1 VYHYLVNII
10 LGINWEQNSTA
21 ALMID
26 GKVVGCSSEERFSGV
41 KNDERYP
48 INAINWLLNEF
59 KVSPND
65 ITCVA
70 FISKQWSP
78 TYSLIRHYSGFDIT
92 DHIKEQDLV
101 WKPRLIEGKIVN
113 TMKVFHDKLD
123 LDQYPGRDFW
133 QSVLEEMNI
142 ANDHT
147 SNSELEKIGKQIRS
161 NVVKE
166 HLEIESDK
174 IKFIDH
180 HLGHAAYAFFG
191 QELSAER
198 TLVLTIDAFGDNSNY
213 SAWLVTNSEGK
224 YQFEKIV
231 KGSNFI
237 IAHLYRYTTLIL
249 NMKPNEHEYKVMGL
263 APYCKSK
270 YAEEVYKVLA
280 DFQYVEG
287 REFKDGSRPKDLYF
301 SVLEKLKGFRFDS
314 IAGGLQLYTER
325 LVTKWVSNLVEEFKP
340 QAIALGG
347 GVAMN
352 VKMNSVISGI
362 LQGKAVNVPPSPD
375 DSSQAMGV
383 LYAASAMQT
392 SEPLEIYTF
401 DDKLQHVSSPYLGPK
416 YNIDKQE
423 IIDFLNN
430 QNLCNIEV
438 LELDYEKVVGMLLK
452 GSIVGRF
459 SGNAEFGAR
468 ALGNR
473 SILADPRHPK
483 IKIKIN
489 EAIKSRDFW
498 MPFAASVIL
507 EHATEYLILQS
518 PPECYAYMTNACE
531 TTILGREV
539 LAAAIHPYDNTCRPQ
554 IVNQRAN
561 SEYHKLIKTFGDKS
575 GVFGLLNTSF
585 NVHGKPIVG
594 SPTEA
599 LQVFTSTDLD
609 CLILGD
615 FFLIKNL

>member
-1 VYHYLVNII
+1 MYHYRVQIA

-48 INAINWLLNEF
+48 FNAINWLLSEF
-59 KVSPND
+59 KVSTND

-78 TYSLIRHYSGFDIT
+78 TYSLIRHYSSFDIK
-92 DHIKEQDLV
+92 DHLKEQDLV

-113 TMKVFHDKLD
+113 TMSVFQDKLD
-123 LDQYPGRDFW
+123 LEQYPGRDFW
-133 QSVLEEMNI
+133 QTALKQMNI

-147 SNSELEKIGKQIRS
+147 SNSELEQVGKQIRID
-161 NVVKE
+161 VVKE

-191 QELSAER
+191 QELLTER
-198 TLVLTIDAFGDNSNY
+198 SLVLTIDAFGDSSNY
-213 SAWLVTNSEGK
+213 SAWLVTNLEGK
-224 YQFEKIV
+224 HKFEKIV
-231 KGSNFI
+231 RGSNFI

-263 APYCKSK
+263 APYCKSI

-280 DFQYVEG
+280 DFQYVDG
-287 REFKDGSRPKDLYF
+287 REFMDGIRPKDLYF
-301 SVLEKLKGFRFDS
+301 SVFEKLRGFRFDS

-325 LVTKWVSNLVEEFKP
+325 LVAKWVSNLVEEFKP

-362 LQGKAVNVPPSPD
+362 MKGKAVNVPPSPD

-383 LYAASAMQT
+383 LYAASAI
-392 SEPLEIYTF
+392 SASGPIEAYTF
-401 DDKLQHVSSPYLGPK
+401 DNKLQPVRSPYLGPK
-416 YNIDKQE
+416 YNIEKQR
-423 IIDFLNN
+423 IIDFLTD
-430 QNLCNIEV
+430 QDLGSIEV
-438 LELDYEKVVGMLLK
+438 FELDYEKVVSMLLK

-459 SGNAEFGAR
+459 SGSAEFGAR

-473 SILADPRHPK
+473 SILADPRNPK

-531 TTILGREV
+531 TTLLGREA

-554 IVNQRAN
+554 IVNHLAN
-561 SEYHKLIKTFGDKS
+561 PEYHELIKTFGDKS

-599 LQVFTSTDLD
+599 LKVFTSTDLD
-609 CLILGD
+609 CLILGN
-615 FFLIKNL
+615 FFLNKNI